1 MRTKRYGGM
10 ELAVIDRDDA
20 DTDYIYSEVFLSQIY
35 YHPEMKIR
43 KYPVVMDV
51 GANIGIYSIWA
62 ARRYQPFQIFAY
74 EASPRTFGYLE
85 DNVARHVD
93 PETTQ
98 IHPVNRAVASRSGQ
112 KLVLHQST
120 SVSGIS
126 TLLERESVGWVER
139 AAESLGLETHEV
151 LTTTLSAEIAAHG
164 LEHIDVL
171 KIDVEGYFLEVLA
184 GLSDADFAKVRNVV
198 VEVDYLPETGIGPF
212 AVEDLLKSKGF
223 TTDCLDRSQPNNL
236 TFYAWRG

>member
-1 MRTKRYGGM
+1 MRRKRYGGM
-10 ELAVIDRDDA
+10 ELSVIDRDDA
-20 DTDYIYSEVFLSQIY
+20 DTDFIYSEVFLSQIY

-62 ARRYQPFQIFAY
+62 HRRYQPFQIFAY
-74 EASPRTFGYLE
+74 EASPRTFQYLA
-85 DNVARHVD
+85 DNVARNVD
-93 PETTQ
+93 PETTR
-98 IHPVNRAVASRSGQ
+98 ILPVNRAVASKAGE

-126 TLLERESVGWVER
+126 TLLPTESVGWVER

-164 LEHIDVL
+164 LEHVDVL

-212 AVEDLLKSKGF
+212 AVEDQLKSKGF

-236 TFYAWRG
+236 TFYAWRC